1 MKITVVA
8 PFPEN
13 NKSGI
18 PRVSEEL
25 IKELCESNSV
35 ESIAIIAH
43 AGFDYVSSSLLETEK
58 VRLFSGKIFLL
69 PWTLLKTIKLYKHSD
84 IFLVLT
90 TPWDVFDQLRPLY
103 FFLSLVNF
111 GFQHGILPRS
121 KWVQILHD
129 FIPYVYPEDKMSPSR
144 EIKLYEMWKKHF
156 LTVPIKYVAVSEST
170 KRDAVRYWGLPADKV
185 EVIHLGSFVPAK
197 RSRTNFNGRKILTV
211 SDIAPRKNHVR
222 LIEAF
227 EKVYRT
233 SPSDDLELIIV
244 GHVRKNVPEFEEA
257 LSGIRRRNEGIKI
270 TICGYLTDSEILSLY
285 EQADVFVYPSLYEGF
300 GLPVLEAMA
309 CGCPVIASN
318 TSSLPEVVGDAGL
331 LIDPYDTDQLA
342 QAITTVLG
350 DDELKREMSRK
361 SIVQAQKFSWER
373 AGEQWVTTC
382 RLAMQK

>member
-25 IKELCESNSV
+25 IKRLCESNNV

-43 AGFDYVSSSLLETEK
+43 KGFDHVNPSLLETGK
-58 VRLFSGKIFLL
+58 VMLFSGRMFLL

-84 IFLVLT
+84 VFLVLT

-103 FFLSLVNF
+103 FLLFLVNY
-111 GFQHGILPRS
+111 GFRHRILPRS
-121 KWVQILHD
+121 KWVQMLHD
-129 FIPYVYPEDKMSPSR
+129 FVIYVCPEDNTFPSR
-144 EIKLYEMWKKHF
+144 EMKLYEMWKECF

-170 KRDAVRYWGLPADKV
+170 KRDAVRYWGLPADKI

-197 RSRTNFNGRKILTV
+197 RSRTRFNAAKILTI
-211 SDIAPRKNHVR
+211 SDITPRKNHIR

-233 SPSDDLELIIV
+233 NPSDDLELIIV

-257 LSGIRRRNEGIKI
+257 LSDIRRRNEGIKI

-318 TSSLPEVVGDAGL
+318 ISSLPEVVGDAGM

-342 QAITTVLG
+342 QAIITVLG

-361 SIVQAQKFSWER
+361 GIAQAQKFSWEK
-373 AGEQWVTTC
+373 AEEQWVTTC
-382 RLAMQK
+382 RLAKQE